1 MKHSF
6 LLLLFF
12 LIKMN
17 TWSQIGLPI
26 QQSILS
32 KNSLVVNY
40 DFLKSSSFTRGSG
53 TVTNIAGT
61 ASGNASIVN
70 SPIFFNSLGFVSLNG
85 TNQYVITPNIRTYF
99 KTVNTSIQTSFTMSF
114 WVYPTANSGI
124 LVYELESTTLNSGWN
139 ASIIDIVNG
148 YVKYRVWNGPVI
160 TSTSTVNLNQWYH
173 IAMVYDG
180 ANLKG
185 YINGV
190 LQGTQTTARIIP
202 TAGQFYAIGAGG
214 DQNLGTNAYGKFN
227 LAQFKIY
234 NLPFSDSEVLQDYES
249 RKNDFDYTIH
259 SPSTNSSPTYWSISS
274 AWDNTYGSSGAGDA
288 FSVYHYTPW
297 LNSDLGWAAQVLNTS
312 QFITLNYNEPA
323 FINGIVV
330 QPRSLSGNQF
340 VTKVHVETSL
350 TGADPWTRVVSDIPI
365 STSITDD
372 ARLLFPTGVF
382 AKSVKVI
389 PVTWTNH
396 ITMRLGMLVKPN
408 DLITDGLLLR
418 LDPANIKS
426 YQGSGSSFKDLTTNM
441 VDFTLAATPPTYN
454 ANGFFSFNGTNQ
466 YASRAH
472 TSIIKP
478 TSAISVEQWLNA
490 DDWNAGTSS
499 SNYKCALSC
508 TEGGGYSHNIW
519 SGNFYSYI
527 YAGGKYL
534 IPSASVSNFSG
545 WHHFVTTFDGR
556 YAKLFI
562 DGNLANT
569 DDYGSANKLITYASN
584 SIFLGVEAGPSTSPA
599 GNYWQGKIGNTSI
612 YNKALTNAE
621 ILQNYNNTKL
631 LYNIVEF
638 KSVGSTTWT
647 VPDGVTSIEYLV
659 VGGGGG
665 GANGYDN
672 AGGGGGGGGMVLT
685 GELAVTPGS
694 ALNIRVGDGGVG
706 GANSRLNNAGNTGE
720 NSLFH
725 TITALGGGG
734 GFGSRTTATAGASQT
749 GSNTAPGGGGGSQ
762 GGNGGKGGGGST
774 GSGSSNSGTIGGAGG
789 PGFTS
794 IISGLSVEYGTGGA
808 GANSGVQNAG
818 VNGNENTGNGGRAG
832 GAAASFSTAGGKGGS
847 GVVILK
853 LKY

>member
-32 KNSLVVNY
+32 KNSLVVDY
-40 DFLKSSSFTRGSG
+40 DFSKSTSFTRGSE
-53 TVTNIAGT
+53 TVTNIAGA

-139 ASIIDIVNG
+139 ASTIDIVNG
-148 YVKYRVWNGPVI
+148 YVKYRVWNGPII

-234 NLPFSDSEVLQDYES
+234 NLPFSDSDVLQDYES

-297 LNSDLGWAAQVLNTS
+297 LNSGLGWAAQVLNTS

-323 FINGIVV
+323 FIKGIVV

-350 TGADPWTRVVSDIPI
+350 TGAAPWTRVVSDIPI

-372 ARLLFPTGVF
+372 ARLLFPTSVF

-426 YQGSGSSFKDLTTNM
+426 YQGSGSSFKDLTTNV
-441 VDFTLAATPPTYN
+441 VDFTLVGSPTHN
-454 ANGFFSFNGTNQ
+454 TNGYFTFNGTNQ

-490 DDWNAGTSS
+490 DDWNAGTSAA
-499 SNYKCALSC
+499 YKCALSC
-508 TEGGGYSHNIW
+508 TQVGGYSHNIW

-534 IPSASVSNFSG
+534 IPSASVSDFSG

-569 DDYGSANKLITYASN
+569 DDYGSANKIISYASN
-584 SIFLGVEAGPSTSPA
+584 SIFLGAEAGASTSPE
-599 GNYWQGKIGNTSI
+599 GYYWQGKIGNTSI
-612 YNKALTNAE
+612 YNKALTNDE

-647 VPDGVTSIEYLV
+647 VPTGVTSIEYLV

-665 GANGYDN
+665 GGNGYDN
-672 AGGGGGGGGMVLT
+672 GAGGGGGGGMVLT
-685 GELAVTPGS
+685 GTLSVTPGS
-694 ALNIRVGDGGVG
+694 ILNITVGDGGLG
-706 GANSRLNNAGNTGE
+706 GANLRNDLNGTNGNSSTFSSIIALGGQGGRGSRTFTTAGQAGVKQVGNTISATGGQGG
-720 NSLFH
+720 NVS
-725 TITALGGGG
+725 IGGGG
-734 GFGSRTTATAGASQT
+734 GGATANGT
-749 GSNTAPGGGGGSQ
+749 DRIGGLGFTSSISGFDVIYGN
-762 GGNGGKGGGGST
+762 GGNGAQGFTSST
-774 GSGSSNSGTIGGAGG
+774 GNSGSNNTGQGGGAGSAV
-789 PGFTS
+789 TS
-794 IISGLSVEYGTGGA
+794 SSA
-808 GANSGVQNAG
+808 
-818 VNGNENTGNGGRAG
+818 
-832 GAAASFSTAGGKGGS
+832 AGGKGGS

-853 LKY
+853 INY